1 MSIDEIVNEIIQLV
15 RARDTNGGH
24 FHQEP
29 YKGDFF
35 RLFIA
40 AWDAGLLKRT
50 GPNTLKLDSLISIV
64 GDRDP
69 TIFDGETWL
78 TVCLAAR
85 SWDPETQRPLRESRT
100 AAGAGMVW
108 RLRSAGRFPKT
119 NPGGLG
125 RQ

>member
-1 MSIDEIVNEIIQLV
+1 MSINEIVNEIIRLV

-24 FHQEP
+24 FHDEP

-50 GPNTLKLDSLISIV
+50 GPKSLKLDSLISII

-69 TIFDGETWL
+69 AIFDGETWL
-78 TVCLAAR
+78 MFCAAWPE
-85 SWDPETQRPLRESRT
+85 WDYAWSQAKS
-100 AAGAGMVW
+100 GAVRMMTP
-108 RLRSAGRFPKT
+108 RLEGE
-119 NPGGLG
+119 G
-125 RQ
+125 